1 MRVRHLSLTNFR
13 NYRHQELDLPAG
25 RVLVLGANAQGK
37 SNLLEALFLL
47 ATTKSPR
54 ALTDVELIHDEARET
69 PQPVARVAA
78 TAERRSGDVSVDIA
92 IVGIVGRPG
101 AHGMLA
107 SKRVKVNGLPR
118 RQQDAVGQIN
128 AVLFTTDDL
137 GLITGSPAERRRFL
151 DTMLSQTDRAY
162 AAALS
167 RYTKVLTQRNA
178 LLRRIQEG
186 LSQPDELFFWDEELA
201 NDGALIACTRARALE
216 HLAARAAEAQRRLGS
231 GERLALRYEPRF
243 APRWDADRLAAAS
256 LNEARAALRDACEA
270 ARPRD
275 IGAGVTLTGPHRDDL
290 AIELMGRPAASYASR
305 GQQRTIALAMR
316 LAEAER
322 LRQETGEEPLL
333 LLDDILSE
341 LDEDRR
347 ATVLGSVD
355 ADQVV
360 ITSADA
366 DRFDRAF
373 LESATVFVVRAG
385 EIARRAD

>member
-13 NYRHQELDLPAG
+13 NYRHQEVDLPGG

-54 ALTDVELIHDEARET
+54 ALSDVELIHDEARET

-78 TAERRSGDVSVDIA
+78 TAERRSGDVIVDIA
-92 IVGIVGRPG
+92 IVGRAG

-137 GLITGSPAERRRFL
+137 ALVTGSPSERRRFL

-162 AAALS
+162 ASALS
-167 RYTKVLTQRNA
+167 RYTRVLTQRNA

-186 LSQPDELFFWDEELA
+186 VSQPDELFFWDEELA
-201 NDGALIACTRARALE
+201 NDGALIACARARALE
-216 HLAARAAEAQRRLGS
+216 SIATHAAEAQRCLGS
-231 GERLALRYEPRF
+231 GERLVLRYEPKF
-243 APRWDADRLAAAS
+243 APGWDADRLATAS
-256 LNEARAALRDACEA
+256 LDEARTALREACEA
-270 ARPRD
+270 ARARD

-322 LRQETGEEPLL
+322 LRQETGEEPVL

-347 ATVLGSVD
+347 ATVLESVD
-355 ADQVV
+355 ADQVL

-373 LESATVFVVRAG
+373 LASATVFVVRAG
-385 EIARRAD
+385 EIARRGD

>member
-13 NYRHQELDLPAG
+13 NYRHQELDLPEG
-25 RVLVLGANAQGK
+25 RALVLGANAQGK

-47 ATTKSPR
+47 ATMRSPR
-54 ALTDVELIHDEARET
+54 AVTDVELIHEEARET

-78 TAERRSGDVSVDIA
+78 TAERRSGDVIVDIA
-92 IVGIVGRPG
+92 IVARPG
-101 AHGMLA
+101 AHGLLA

-128 AVLFTTDDL
+128 AVLCTTDDL
-137 GLITGSPAERRRFL
+137 ALITGSPSERRRFL
-151 DTMLSQTDRAY
+151 DTMLSQTDRTY

-167 RYTKVLTQRNA
+167 RYTRVLTQRNA

-186 LSQPDELFFWDEELA
+186 LSQPDELFYWDDELA
-201 NDGALIACTRARALE
+201 KDGALIACARARALE
-216 HLAARAAEAQRRLGS
+216 GVAARAADAQRRLGS
-231 GERLALRYEPRF
+231 GERLALRYEPKF
-243 APRWDADRLAAAS
+243 APGWDADRLAGAS
-256 LNEARAALRDACEA
+256 AEEARAALRDACEA
-270 ARPRD
+270 SRSRD

-322 LRQETGEEPLL
+322 LREETGEDPVL

-341 LDEDRR
+341 LDEERR
-347 ATVLGSVD
+347 MTVLESVD
-355 ADQVV
+355 AGQVV

-366 DRFDRAF
+366 DRFDRTF
-373 LESATVFVVRAG
+373 LASATVFVVRAG
-385 EIARRAD
+385 EIARRGD

>member
-1 MRVRHLSLTNFR
+1 MRIRRLSLTNFR
-13 NYRHQELDLPAG
+13 NYRRQDLDLPG
-25 RVLVLGANAQGK
+25 GHVLVLGSNAQGK

-54 ALTDVELIHDEARET
+54 ALTDAELINDEARET
-69 PQPVARVAA
+69 PQPVARLVGV
-78 TAERRSGDVSVDIA
+78 AERRAGDVTVEIA
-92 IVGIVGRPG
+92 ILGRQG

-107 SKRVKVNGLPR
+107 SKRLKVNGLAR
-118 RQQDAVGQIN
+118 RQQDVVGQIN

-137 GLITGSPAERRRFL
+137 ALVTGSPSERRRFL

-201 NDGALIACTRARALE
+201 RDGALIAGARARAME
-216 HLAARAAEAQRRLGS
+216 SVARHAAEAQERLGA
-231 GERLALRYEPRF
+231 GERLALRYEPKF
-243 APRWDADRLAAAS
+243 APGWDADRLAGAS
-256 LNEARAALRDACEA
+256 LEEARAALREACEA
-270 ARPRD
+270 ARARD
-275 IGAGVTLTGPHRDDL
+275 IAAGVTLTGPHRDDI

-305 GQQRTIALAMR
+305 GQQRTIALALR
-316 LAEAER
+316 LAEAAR
-322 LRQETGEEPLL
+322 LRDETGEEPVL

-341 LDEDRR
+341 LDEERR
-347 ATVLGSVD
+347 ATVLESVH
-355 ADQVV
+355 ADQCV

-366 DRFDRAF
+366 DRFDASF
-373 LESATVFVVRAG
+373 LASATVFVVRAG
-385 EIARRAD
+385 EISRRGD

>member
-1 MRVRHLSLTNFR
+1 MRVRRLTLTNFR
-13 NYRHQELDLPAG
+13 NYRHQELDLPGG
-25 RVLVLGANAQGK
+25 RVLVLGSNAQGK

-54 ALTDVELIHDEARET
+54 ALTEAELINDEARET
-69 PQPVARVAA
+69 PQPVARLVGI
-78 TAERRSGDVSVDIA
+78 AERRTGDVTVEIA
-92 IVGIVGRPG
+92 ILGRSG

-107 SKRVKVNGLPR
+107 SKRLKVNGLPR

-137 GLITGSPAERRRFL
+137 ALVTGSPSERRRFL

-201 NDGALIACTRARALE
+201 RDGGFIAGVRARAME
-216 HLAARAAEAQRRLGS
+216 SVARRAAEAQERLAK
-231 GERLALRYEPRF
+231 GERLALRYEPKF
-243 APRWDADRLAAAS
+243 APGWDAGRLAAAS
-256 LNEARAALRDACEA
+256 LEEARAALREACEA

-275 IGAGVTLTGPHRDDL
+275 IGAGVTLIGPHRDDV
-290 AIELMGRPAASYASR
+290 AIELMGRPAVSYASR
-305 GQQRTIALAMR
+305 GQQRTIALALR
-316 LAEAER
+316 LAEAAR
-322 LRQETGEEPLL
+322 LRDETGEEPVL

-341 LDEDRR
+341 LDEERR
-347 ATVLGSVD
+347 ATVLESVD
-355 ADQVV
+355 ADQCV

-366 DRFDRAF
+366 DRFDTGF
-373 LESATVFVVRAG
+373 LASATVFVVRAG
-385 EIARRAD
+385 QVARRGD

>member
-1 MRVRHLSLTNFR
+1 VRVRHLSLTNFR
-13 NYRHQELDLPAG
+13 NYRHQQLDLPGG

-47 ATTKSPR
+47 AATKSPR
-54 ALTDVELIHDEARET
+54 AITDVELIHEEARET
-69 PQPVARVAA
+69 PQPVARVAGV
-78 TAERRSGDVSVDIA
+78 AERRSGEVAVDIA
-92 IVGIVGRPG
+92 IVGRPG

-137 GLITGSPAERRRFL
+137 ALVTGSPSERRRFL
-151 DTMLSQTDRAY
+151 DTMLLQTDRAY

-186 LSQPDELFFWDEELA
+186 LSHPDELCFWDDELA
-201 NDGALIACTRARALE
+201 KDGALIARARARALE
-216 HLAARAAEAQRRLGS
+216 GVAVRAAEAQRRLGS
-231 GERLALRYEPRF
+231 GERLALHYEPKF
-243 APRWDADRLAAAS
+243 APGWDADRLASTS
-256 LNEARAALRDACEA
+256 LEEAREALRDACDA
-270 ARPRD
+270 ARARD
-275 IGAGVTLTGPHRDDL
+275 IGAGVTLIGPHRDDL

-305 GQQRTIALAMR
+305 GQQRTIALALR

-322 LRQETGEEPLL
+322 LRDETGDEPLL

-341 LDEDRR
+341 LDEERR
-347 ATVLGSVD
+347 AAVLESVH

-366 DRFDRAF
+366 DRFDAAF
-373 LESATVFVVRAG
+373 LSSASVFVVRAG
-385 EIARRAD
+385 EVASRGD